1 MKKQNLDDSKSFDN
15 AIRKAVREQAA
26 AKGFTFKEKTAS
38 ADDKQAEKTESGT
51 KESASG

>member
-38 ADDKQAEKTESGT
+38 ADDNQGEKTESGT